1 MFYYVVWIRLWQDG
15 KMCDII
21 AEKRENNSLEET
33 KQNFKE
39 GKNMMVAAAVERM
52 TDFYKGNIHDIYHF
66 LKVWAFARNIGEA
79 EGLDPKTQE
88 TLEMAAVVHDIA
100 CPLCREK
107 YGNASGTHQEEE
119 SAPLVEEFFKDV
131 PAGELDIE
139 RITWLVTHHHTYTNV
154 EGMDYQILL
163 EADFLVNAG
172 ESGYSREAI
181 ENFCRNVF
189 QTETGMRLLKSMY
202 LKKE

>member
-1 MFYYVVWIRLWQDG
+1 M
-15 KMCDII
+15 KI
-21 AEKRENNSLEET
+21 ATAIEK
-33 KQNFKE
+33 
-39 GKNMMVAAAVERM
+39 M

-66 LKVWAFARNIGEA
+66 LKVWAFAKNIGEA

-107 YGNASGTHQEEE
+107 YGNTSGKHQEEE
-119 SAPLVEEFFKDV
+119 SAPLVAEFFKDV
-131 PAGELDIE
+131 PAGELDVE

-163 EADFLVNAG
+163 EADFLVNADEG
-172 ESGYSREAI
+172 GLARAAI
-181 ENFCRNVF
+181 ENMRQSVF
-189 QTETGMRLLKSMY
+189 RTGAGVRLLDSIY
-202 LKKE
+202 LREQ

>member
-1 MFYYVVWIRLWQDG
+1 MKI
-15 KMCDII
+15 
-21 AEKRENNSLEET
+21 
-33 KQNFKE
+33 
-39 GKNMMVAAAVERM
+39 AAAIEKM

-66 LKVWAFARNIGEA
+66 LKVWAFAKNIGEA

-107 YGNASGTHQEEE
+107 YGNTSGKHQEEE
-119 SAPLVEEFFKDV
+119 SAPLVAEFFKDV
-131 PAGELDIE
+131 PAGELDVE

-163 EADFLVNAG
+163 EADFLVNAYEDG
-172 ESGYSREAI
+172 LDKDAIRTFRDKVFRTSSGIS
-181 ENFCRNVF
+181 
-189 QTETGMRLLKSMY
+189 LLNTHFDV
-202 LKKE
+202 

>member
-1 MFYYVVWIRLWQDG
+1 MKI
-15 KMCDII
+15 
-21 AEKRENNSLEET
+21 
-33 KQNFKE
+33 
-39 GKNMMVAAAVERM
+39 AAAIEKM

-66 LKVWAFARNIGEA
+66 LKVWAFAKNIGEA

-107 YGNASGTHQEEE
+107 YGNTSGKHQEEE
-119 SAPLVEEFFKDV
+119 SAPLVAEFFKDV
-131 PAGELDIE
+131 PAGELDVE

-172 ESGYSREAI
+172 ESEYSKQVI
-181 ENFCRNVF
+181 ENFCKKVF
-189 QTETGMRLLKSMY
+189 RTEAGTHLLKSMF
-202 LKKE
+202 LEKE

>member
-1 MFYYVVWIRLWQDG
+1 M
-15 KMCDII
+15 K
-21 AEKRENNSLEET
+21 
-33 KQNFKE
+33 
-39 GKNMMVAAAVERM
+39 VASAVEKM

-66 LKVWAFARNIGEA
+66 LKVWAYAKNIGEA

-107 YGNASGTHQEEE
+107 YGNASGKHQEEE
-119 SAPLVEEFFKDV
+119 SAPLVAEFFKDV
-131 PAGELDIE
+131 PAGELDVD

-163 EADFLVNAG
+163 EADFLVNADEG
-172 ESGYSREAI
+172 GLARAAI
-181 ENFCRNVF
+181 ENMRQSVF
-189 QTETGMRLLKSMY
+189 RTGAGVRLLDSIY
-202 LKKE
+202 LREQ